1 MKTLLF
7 ILISFTAYSQ
17 NQVMLVEVSKV
28 WGTRADI
35 EATPGTTYTFQLGDD
50 TARYFIPPSGKV
62 VKATITFTEVTG
74 GSPTPRIVDATP
86 ATVEFS
92 QGWTTGNTTAPG
104 WYQNT
109 IAYTLTAG
117 STAKFTFT
125 GTGIELYAERLPT
138 HGTGTVTLAKGT
150 QILDSKS
157 VSFKGD
163 KQLPAKI
170 YEKIGLESGEYTI
183 TLTADGGSPILLDLF
198 TIYN

>member
-1 MKTLLF
+1 MK
-7 ILISFTAYSQ
+7 ILILCLLSITAYSQ
-17 NQVMLVEVSKV
+17 NQVMLVEVQKV
-28 WGTRADI
+28 WSNRADI
-35 EATPGTTYTFQLGDD
+35 EATPGKTYSYTLSDD
-50 TARYFIPPSGKV
+50 TARYFIAPSGKT
-62 VKATITFTEVTG
+62 VKATITFTEVT

-117 STAKFTFT
+117 STAKFTFI